1 MQFADVA
8 QPTEY
13 LVPPRKPEEFTDP
26 LLSLNAVCDV
36 LSPGGWFLKLAE
48 LMLPENPVEWAQR
61 QLAGDWA
68 AYAKCAESWQHMGQ
82 ACGAVARNVE
92 SGRRSVAR
100 TWDGNAAEA
109 ALLYLDALRKNLE
122 DVREALERMGDEY
135 RAVAQSISLTGQAI
149 GGCVSAIVDA
159 LVTASITAAATTA
172 LGWTGCAAAMGYA
185 LGAMEARV
193 IIKEWERMTRLI
205 SAAQLAM
212 NSSYAVM
219 GHIGGE
225 VMAKLNA
232 FPLPRASYDH
242 PAV

>member
-1 MQFADVA
+1 MQFTDVV

-26 LLSLNAVCDV
+26 LLSVNAVCDF

-48 LMLPENPVEWAQR
+48 LMLPRNPVEWAQE

-68 AYAKCAESWQHMGQ
+68 AYAKCAESWQRMGQ

-92 SGRRSVAR
+92 SGGRGIAR

-109 ALLYLDALRKNLE
+109 ALLYFDALRKNLE
-122 DVREALERMGDEY
+122 DVREALDRMGDEY

-149 GGCVSAIVDA
+149 GGCISAMVDA
-159 LVTASITAAATTA
+159 LVTMSITAAATAA

-185 LGAMEARV
+185 IGAMEAQV
-193 IIKEWERMTRLI
+193 ILKEWQRMTRLI
-205 SAAQLAM
+205 SAAQLAV
-212 NSSYAVM
+212 NSGYAVM

-232 FPLPRASYDH
+232 FPLPRAGYDH